1 MAHCSPVVRTLALSP
16 ILALLVGCSGSSG
29 GGGETSAGGS
39 VSGGSSAAPGG
50 GATASGGSGNSA
62 TSGTTTVPAGGATAA
77 GGSNAAGR
85 SGATGGSAV
94 AGAGTGGRGTG
105 GQPGG
110 GVNGT
115 GGVSATGGTLGGGGG
130 STKSATGGTVGT
142 GGSGA
147 NAAGGTSKG
156 GGTANATGGTSKGG
170 GSADATGGT
179 SKGGG
184 SANATGGTSKGGG
197 SANATGGTSKG
208 GGSSLGTGGAN
219 GGAGGASGT
228 DATIVPD
235 TSWACGMSGGIPAP
249 TRGTLVFSASLQLG
263 TIHDVGATQYGHR
276 RVIDVKGGTF
286 TGSRIQGSFLTGG
299 LDLELT
305 LSNNAVELE
314 QIDILKTSDGTLIYM
329 RGCGMALAGDSAVRV
344 VPDFE
349 VATSSSYAWLNTGKF
364 AATRVLDSA
373 GSTIKFDVYDISS
386 VTASDPKVTFTV
398 PSGVPAQP
406 WNCSTNTGTKGASV
420 FTETVT
426 LGSSVSIGASKN
438 GTRNIIPITGG
449 TFTGSIPTGGSS
461 VSFKGTIL
469 NGGGDYQLA
478 GTSTK
483 LDARYTLASND
494 GEFVVVRNCGPMGAL
509 IPWFETRAAGPYAAL
524 NTSAYLSS
532 DPGSASGGVSITFY
546 VRQ

>member
-1 MAHCSPVVRTLALSP
+1 MPNRSCIKLPRAISLSPVLV
-16 ILALLVGCSGSSG
+16 LLIGCSGGSG
-29 GGGETSAGGS
+29 GGGETSAGGAGN
-39 VSGGSSAAPGG
+39 GGSSSMPSGGTLPGAGKSSTG
-50 GATASGGSGNSA
+50 GAATVSSGGAPASGGQL
-62 TSGTTTVPAGGATAA
+62 GTA
-77 GGSNAAGR
+77 GSN
-85 SGATGGSAV
+85 SGGQAIATGGTSAT
-94 AGAGTGGRGTG
+94 GAGTGGRGTG
-105 GQPGG
+105 GQSSGG
-110 GVNGT
+110 TNGT
-115 GGVSATGGTLGGGGG
+115 GGSSAAGGIVGTGGSNAKSTTGGSGATGTGGSSVSATGG
-130 STKSATGGTVGT
+130 S
-142 GGSGA
+142 
-147 NAAGGTSKG
+147 SKG
-156 GGTANATGGTSKGG
+156 GSSSNT
-170 GSADATGGT
+170 
-179 SKGGG
+179 
-184 SANATGGTSKGGG
+184 
-197 SANATGGTSKG
+197 TGGTSKG
-208 GGSSLGTGGAN
+208 GGSSNTT
-219 GGAGGASGT
+219 GGASGGVGGSVGGATST

-235 TSWACGMSGGIPAP
+235 ASWACGMSGGIPSPA
-249 TRGTLVFSASLQLG
+249 RGTLVFSASLQLG
-263 TIHDVGATQYGHR
+263 TIHDVGETQYGHR

-305 LSNNAVELE
+305 LSNGAVELE
-314 QIDILKTSDGTLIYM
+314 QIDILKTNDGALIYM
-329 RGCGMALAGDSAVRV
+329 RGCGMALAGSSAVRV

-420 FTETVT
+420 FTESVT

-449 TFTGSIPTGGSS
+449 TFTGNIPTGGSS

-469 NGGGDYQLA
+469 NGGGDYQLI
-478 GTSTK
+478 GSSTK
-483 LDARYTLASND
+483 LDAKYTLASND

-509 IPWFETRAAGPYAAL
+509 VPWFETRAAGPYAAL
-524 NTSAYLSS
+524 NTGSYLSS